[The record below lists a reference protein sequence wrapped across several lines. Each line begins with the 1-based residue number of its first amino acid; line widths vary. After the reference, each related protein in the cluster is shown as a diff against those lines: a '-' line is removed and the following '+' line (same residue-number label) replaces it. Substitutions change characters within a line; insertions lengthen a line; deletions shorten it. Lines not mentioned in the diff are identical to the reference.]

1 MTNPEKKV
9 ESNSNSGFIFGLS
22 LGAAIGALTTIM
34 INKSGEKE
42 VIQNFESKIKEFFQD
57 FVTDIKDKKNN
68 VSKKIEFID
77 VKPEKEEPRETE
89 KPPIVIHKKS
99 TPKMFVKPKR

>member
-22 LGAAIGALTTIM
+22 LGAAVGALTTIL

-57 FVTDIKDKKNN
+57 FVNDVKSKKE
-68 VSKKIEFID
+68 VTKKIEAID
-77 VKPEKEEPRETE
+77 TWGEVETE
-89 KPPIVIHKKS
+89 KPPVVIHRKS
-99 TPKMFVKPKR
+99 SPKMFVKPKR